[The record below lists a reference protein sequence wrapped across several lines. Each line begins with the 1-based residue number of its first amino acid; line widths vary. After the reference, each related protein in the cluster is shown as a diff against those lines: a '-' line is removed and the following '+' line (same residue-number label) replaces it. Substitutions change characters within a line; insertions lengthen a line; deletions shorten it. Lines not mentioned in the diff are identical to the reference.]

1 MLPQNFISSPTSSEK
16 PETSVCL
23 GRQRRK
29 VSAYHAWPP
38 PWGRLGQLE
47 DQYGQERI
55 SQSFRALVTL
65 RRPRILEDFCHE
77 GDINKSLFPCPIS
90 VGKVS
95 GFVCAAMWSKW
106 YDLVYPDF
114 TIAEPF
120 VYSDVLFTSFKTAR
134 TGTISRSVCHASQER
149 FNFFPPTSGWLLW

>member
-90 VGKVS
+90 VGKRNPLYTQMS
-95 GFVCAAMWSKW
+95 FLPPSKRPG
-106 YDLVYPDF
+106 LVPYP
-114 TIAEPF
+114 ALCVMP
-120 VYSDVLFTSFKTAR
+120 VRSDSTSFPRPPVDCFDRNWETVMQ
-134 TGTISRSVCHASQER
+134 TSRSSDDLYNMIFA
-149 FNFFPPTSGWLLW
+149 